1 METELKDTLKK
12 AIEVLMWIVAESEET
27 EHLMNLLD
35 LLVQTVNLL
44 DKKNMRG
51 LKVHI
56 TRQHLNKVTSNEK

>member
-35 LLVQTVNLL
+35 LLVQIVNLL
-44 DKKNMRG
+44 ER
-51 LKVHI
+51 
-56 TRQHLNKVTSNEK
+56 T